1 MRIDRDKVLEQ
12 EKLRSIAEHP
22 CYNPAAHQYARMH
35 MPVAPACNISC
46 NYCNRKFDCM
56 NESRPGVTSEVLS
69 AEQARD
75 RFLAVKDKLSN
86 LRVVGIA
93 GPGDAL
99 AEFEKTKAA
108 IELIKASDPDITI
121 CLSTNGLLLPDYA
134 DELIEMGIKH
144 ITVTM
149 NAVDPAI
156 GEKIYGNIHYHGKT
170 YKNGTGAALLLE
182 NQLKG
187 IRRVANAGAVV
198 KVNIVMI
205 NGINDHHIPEVVKTA
220 KDCGAFI
227 TNIMPLIPVEGTPFE
242 TIGELPMKELNAMR
256 TQCGETLRQ
265 MYHCRQCRADAIGM
279 LKEDISLEFR
289 GMPCKAEPLEK
300 KADKGVI

>member
-1 MRIDRDKVLEQ
+1 MMIDREKVLEQ
-12 EKLRSIAEHP
+12 NRLKSIAEHP

-35 MPVAPACNISC
+35 LPVAPACNIQC

-56 NESRPGVTSEVLS
+56 NESRPGVTSDVLTP
-69 AEQARD
+69 EQALKK
-75 RFLAVKDKLSN
+75 FSYVKSELDN

-99 AEFEKTKAA
+99 AEFEKTKAT
-108 IELIKASDPDITI
+108 IELIRQNDPDITI

-134 DELIEMGIKH
+134 DQLIEMGIMH

-149 NAVDPAI
+149 NAVDPKI
-156 GEKIYGNIHYHGKT
+156 GEKIYGNITYHGKR
-170 YKNGTGAALLLE
+170 YKNGSGAALLLE

-187 IRRVANAGAVV
+187 LRRMANAGAVC

-205 NGINDHHIPEVVKTA
+205 KGINDHHIEDVVKTA

-227 TNIMPLIPVEGTPFE
+227 TNIMPLIPVEGTPFHS
-242 TIGELPMKELNAMR
+242 IPELDHQELHAMR

-279 LKEDISLEFR
+279 LGKDLSLEFR
-289 GMPCKAEPLEK
+289 DMPCKAEPLSEK
-300 KADKGVI
+300 KKEDAI